1 VRMTILTVSV
11 GETLDDFG
19 AANVSKGAPTKINE
33 KVANP
38 SSLSREG
45 MAMILPERRQSRA

>member
-1 VRMTILTVSV
+1 MRMTILTVSV